1 MVLVRKAHE
10 CFHCKQWIPA
20 GVEHDCWTTTEEAL
34 TKDLSEDLRDAWER
48 LRETATEFGEQRIYA
63 SHHSIMFARK
73 TCYFFVR
80 PKRSALEVIVFLDRK
95 VRSPQIRKAAQG
107 SRSRV
112 YHVIHVIHRDQV
124 EPPLTDWLREAY
136 ELQEAPRAAP
146 ARKAARKA
154 APKRRAKAP
163 ARRRASS

>member
-1 MVLVRKAHE
+1 
-10 CFHCKQWIPA
+10 
-20 GVEHDCWTTTEEAL
+20 
-34 TKDLSEDLRDAWER
+34 
-48 LRETATEFGEQRIYA
+48 
-63 SHHSIMFARK
+63 MFARK

-80 PKRSALEVIVFLDRK
+80 PKRSALEVVVFLDRK

-136 ELQEAPRAAP
+136 QLQDAPRAAP
-146 ARKAARKA
+146 ARKSARKA